1 MNCRSFRHH
10 YSDFLDG
17 LLDESAAALA
27 RRHLVECPACGRF
40 DAAFRAGVGAL
51 RALPAVEP
59 SHGFGARLGRRLRR
73 EATTP
78 ALRQWSGAAGA
89 LLVVAVVGVTGW
101 EYLTRVDHPSRRAAA
116 ARRGRH
122 EAEVGGI
129 RPAALRLADD
139 SMIRFGDPFHPIPAA
154 GDTQRALYA
163 TELRFE
169 MPAAWAG
176 R

>member
-1 MNCRSFRHH
+1 MNCRSFRQH

-17 LLDESAAALA
+17 LLDEPATALA
-27 RRHLVECPACGRF
+27 RRHLADCPACDRF

-59 SHGFGARLGRRLRR
+59 SHGFGARLARRLRR
-73 EATTP
+73 EAATP
-78 ALRQWSGAAGA
+78 ALQQWSGAAGA

-101 EYLTRVDHPSRRAAA
+101 EYLTRADQPSRRPAAA
-116 ARRGRH
+116 GRRRG

-129 RPAALRLADD
+129 RPAALRLGND
-139 SMIRFGDPFHPIPAA
+139 STIRFGDPFHLIPAA
-154 GDTQRALYA
+154 ADTQRALYA
-163 TELRFE
+163 TELRFD